1 MNKPCLAALIE
12 TMSDFSRTTRDD
24 ILSVRVS
31 RIVEKLETFGL
42 DFSRRLSADDLKII
56 TMFERRL
63 ADPV

>member
-1 MNKPCLAALIE
+1 
-12 TMSDFSRTTRDD
+12 MSDFSRTTRDD